1 MKAQYKEY
9 EEKMNKTLDSLYRE
23 FATIRAGKASPS
35 VLDRVTVDYYGVAT
49 PIQQLATIS
58 TPDARTLVIQPWD
71 KSTLKMI
78 NKAIQ
83 ASDLGINPT
92 DDGSVIRLVF
102 PSPTEE
108 RRKELCKQ
116 VSKDGET
123 AKVSV
128 RNIRRDSL
136 DVFKKMKTAKEIT
149 EDEYTSY
156 EKEVEDSTK
165 NAISTVEKLQAEKE
179 KEVLTV

>member
-1 MKAQYKEY
+1 MGEDCK
-9 EEKMNKTLDSLYRE
+9 
-23 FATIRAGKASPS
+23 
-35 VLDRVTVDYYGVAT
+35 VA
-49 PIQQLATIS
+49 
-58 TPDARTLVIQPWD
+58 
-71 KSTLKMI
+71 
-78 NKAIQ
+78 
-83 ASDLGINPT
+83 
-92 DDGSVIRLVF
+92 
-102 PSPTEE
+102 
-108 RRKELCKQ
+108 
-116 VSKDGET
+116 
-123 AKVSV
+123 V